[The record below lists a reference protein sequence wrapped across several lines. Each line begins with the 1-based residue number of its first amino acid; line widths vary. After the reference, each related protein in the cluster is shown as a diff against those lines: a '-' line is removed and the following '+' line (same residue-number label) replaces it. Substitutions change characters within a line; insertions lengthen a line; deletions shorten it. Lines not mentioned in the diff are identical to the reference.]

1 MSEGSRLKITSVF
14 GSRRTPACLVG
25 ASTRR
30 RLGYSSVQ
38 RVVTQNYSDVLELD
52 RQFSEQLGINVLRPE
67 AKLLLILSQAGT
79 LTIKQALSLSGLS
92 YRGFYLLMN
101 RLLAQGLVEINGD
114 ENDGRV
120 RKVSLARSLL

>member
-1 MSEGSRLKITSVF
+1 VESVIKQKY
-14 GSRRTPACLVG
+14 A
-25 ASTRR
+25 A
-30 RLGYSSVQ
+30 
-38 RVVTQNYSDVLELD
+38 VLELD
-52 RQFSEQLGINVLRPE
+52 RQFSERLGVNVLRPE

-92 YRGFYLLMN
+92 YRGFYLLIN

-120 RKVSLARSLL
+120 RKVSLAKNLL